1 VDQAVVPLLRPIGE
15 REGEERRE
23 MEEGEEK
30 GERAWEGEEMGS
42 RWMPLFQ
49 IPKYAT
55 EWL

>member
-1 VDQAVVPLLRPIGE
+1 
-15 REGEERRE
+15 